1 MALVGGVGMIPFGTH
16 IAAALVAGA
25 LAFGAAWQVQAWRY
39 GEQISDLK
47 REHAEAVA
55 SSANQISDLKLE
67 HAEAV
72 ASSAK
77 SALKLTEHYREN
89 ANAAVKKAEAR
100 AAQNKRD
107 ADALRAELDGL
118 RGDIADV
125 PERIRSATREAVDQ
139 YAAAATVVF
148 GECAARYSELAVSAT
163 GHASDVQTMMD
174 AWPKHLPS
182 FDERR

>member
-1 MALVGGVGMIPFGTH
+1 MRREPDLDRHDLALVGVVGMIPLATH
-16 IAAALVAGA
+16 IAAAAIAGM
-25 LAFGAAWQVQAWRY
+25 LAFGAAWQVQGMRY
-39 GEQISDLK
+39 GGQIADIK
-47 REHAEAVA
+47 R
-55 SSANQISDLKLE
+55 E

-89 ANAAVKKAEAR
+89 ADAAVKKAEAR

-107 ADALRAELDGL
+107 ADRLRGELDGL

-163 GHASDVQTMMD
+163 GHASDVQTLMD
-174 AWPKHLPS
+174 AWPTNDNQATPAK
-182 FDERR
+182 

>member
-1 MALVGGVGMIPFGTH
+1 MRREPDLDRHDLALVGVVGMIPLATH
-16 IAAALVAGA
+16 IAAAAIAGM
-25 LAFGAAWQVQAWRY
+25 LAFGAAWQVQGMRY
-39 GEQISDLK
+39 GGQIADIK
-47 REHAEAVA
+47 R
-55 SSANQISDLKLE
+55 E

-89 ANAAVKKAEAR
+89 ADAAVKKAEAR

-107 ADALRAELDGL
+107 ADRLRGELDGL

>member
-1 MALVGGVGMIPFGTH
+1 MIPFGTH

-25 LAFGAAWQVQAWRY
+25 LAFGAAWQAQGMRY
-39 GEQISDLK
+39 GKQI
-47 REHAEAVA
+47 A
-55 SSANQISDLKLE
+55 DLKLE

-89 ANAAVKKAEAR
+89 ADAAVKKAEAR
-100 AAQNKRD
+100 AAQNKRA

-118 RGDIADV
+118 RGDIANV
-125 PERIRSATREAVDQ
+125 PDRIRSASREAVDQ

-148 GECAARYSELAVSAT
+148 GECAARYSELAISAT
-163 GHASDVQTMMD
+163 GHASDVRTMMD
-174 AWPKHLPS
+174 AWPK
-182 FDERR
+182 

>member
-1 MALVGGVGMIPFGTH
+1 MIPFGTH
-16 IAAALVAGA
+16 IAAAAIAGV
-25 LAFGAAWQVQAWRY
+25 LAFGAAWQVQGMRY
-39 GEQISDLK
+39 GKQI
-47 REHAEAVA
+47 A
-55 SSANQISDLKLE
+55 DLKLE

-89 ANAAVKKAEAR
+89 ADAAVKKAEAR

-107 ADALRAELDGL
+107 ADRLRTELDGL

-139 YAAAATVVF
+139 YAATATAVF

-163 GHASDVQTMMD
+163 GHASDVRTMMD
-174 AWPKHLPS
+174 AWPTNDNQATPAK
-182 FDERR
+182 